1 MLLRLNFFGSKK
13 RNKWLLDNMPDQCYI
28 HAKRMSFTG
37 DGKTDSIEYAHFIW
51 QKGVSTDYTKT
62 YLLKY

>member
-1 MLLRLNFFGSKK
+1 MSISANIAQKLIHHENFIVEIYTQN
-13 RNKWLLDNMPDQCYI
+13 RI
-28 HAKRMSFTG
+28 
-37 DGKTDSIEYAHFIW
+37 TDSIEYAHFIW